1 MKTMTLE
8 QLAQKINGTIACGNQ
23 NYVVNGLTAIGSA
36 KDNEIC
42 IISNGYEL
50 SRLTKDVKAVIAQV
64 ELNPCLH
71 RAKVPNIIV
80 VRDIEIVQQNLMDEF
95 TKLNS

>member
-1 MKTMTLE
+1 MTLE
-8 QLAQKINGTIACGNQ
+8 QLAQKINGTITCGNR
-23 NYVVNGLTAIGSA
+23 NYLVNGLTAIGSA

-50 SRLTKDVKAVIAQV
+50 NRLTKDVKAVVAQV
-64 ELNPCLH
+64 ELNPYLH

-80 VRDIEIVQQNLMDEF
+80 VRDIKTAENDLMDEF
-95 TKLNS
+95 TELNS